1 MVACVLAA
9 AGAGTAAA
17 LPRTR
22 LTLDSRCDAL
32 TGLVP
37 ATVAVVTGDMSDA
50 RKSART
56 LRDLAGRELVPRKV
70 KPALRRLAR
79 FFTEARHRSIVER
92 ATALGGL
99 SSSIATVVEYA
110 ALLCSEPATTTTS
123 RPLR

>member
-1 MVACVLAA
+1 M
-9 AGAGTAAA
+9 
-17 LPRTR
+17 
-22 LTLDSRCDAL
+22 
-32 TGLVP
+32 P

-79 FFTEARHRSIVER
+79 FFTEARHQSIVER

-99 SSSIATVVEYA
+99 SASIAVVVEYA
-110 ALLCSEPATTTTS
+110 ARVCSESATTTTS
-123 RPLR
+123 HPLR